1 MTAEAE
7 TSNDGKPYDCN
18 SKSHVTKQNDSVGKV
33 QDWIN
38 TNVAKLVEQENRKF
52 PLIRSPSGCILNQ
65 FWNII
70 VNFQL
75 YLISV
80 KRITNKIKDVFDDLT
95 SHLTISS
102 SPILPEL
109 ILRSPSPNITE
120 RNTMCT
126 PSPDIPYQVSLSD
139 DEIKAGILASM
150 TLDQKLGL
158 LQKRQRLMDRMR

>member
-1 MTAEAE
+1 ME
-7 TSNDGKPYDCN
+7 NC
-18 SKSHVTKQNDSVGKV
+18 
-33 QDWIN
+33 
-38 TNVAKLVEQENRKF
+38 KL
-52 PLIRSPSGCILNQ
+52 PLIRSPNGYIFGRLNK

-70 VNFQL
+70 VILEL
-75 YLISV
+75 YPISV

-109 ILRSPSPNITE
+109 ILRSPSPTVKE
-120 RNTMCT
+120 QNTICT
-126 PSPDIPYQVSLSD
+126 PSSDIPYQVSLSD